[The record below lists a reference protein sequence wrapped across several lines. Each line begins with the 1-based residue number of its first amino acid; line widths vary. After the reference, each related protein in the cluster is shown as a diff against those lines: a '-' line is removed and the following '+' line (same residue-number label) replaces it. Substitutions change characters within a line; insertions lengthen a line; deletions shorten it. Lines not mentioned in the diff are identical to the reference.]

1 MLQNGMTDH
10 IFFFASTT
18 YGQF

>member
-1 MLQNGMTDH
+1 MTDH